1 MLRAD
6 SEILSRAQQLP
17 LVDARS
23 EVRLLLERA
32 LGVEGAVLL
41 AHPERI
47 SEARAM
53 PRYVDMLERR
63 ARGEPIA
70 YILGERE
77 FYGLP
82 FEVTPD
88 VLIPR
93 PETELL
99 VDVALEHLPERTER
113 RLLDLG
119 TGSGCIAITLARLRR
134 EIKVIATD
142 ASKAALAVAARNIS
156 RHAAYNV
163 ELRAG
168 SWYEPVAGLRF
179 DVIISN
185 PPYIAESDPHL
196 AQGDLRFEPGIA
208 LSPGNDGLGALR
220 AIVAETAE
228 HLNPGGWLLL
238 EHGHDQAAA
247 VANLMRGSGFA
258 EVISRTDLAGI
269 GRVAEGRLP

>member
-6 SEILSRAQQLP
+6 SEVLSRAQQVP
-17 LVDARS
+17 LADARR
-23 EVRLLLERA
+23 EIRLLLTRA
-32 LGVEGAVLL
+32 LDANPAELL

-47 SEARAM
+47 AQARATS
-53 PRYVDMLERR
+53 RYVEMLERR
-63 ARGEPIA
+63 VRGEPVA

-77 FYGLP
+77 FYGLA

-142 ASKAALAVAARNIS
+142 ASKGALAVAARNLS

-168 SWYEPVAGLRF
+168 SWFGPVAGL
-179 DVIISN
+179 
-185 PPYIAESDPHL
+185 
-196 AQGDLRFEPGIA
+196 
-208 LSPGNDGLGALR
+208 
-220 AIVAETAE
+220 
-228 HLNPGGWLLL
+228 
-238 EHGHDQAAA
+238 
-247 VANLMRGSGFA
+247 
-258 EVISRTDLAGI
+258 
-269 GRVAEGRLP
+269 